1 VDGIGHAL
9 LGDFGFDNGK
19 PKFDNF
25 NAYRLIRNSESP
37 KVEVHFVDSDVHPT
51 GLGEPTLAPA
61 GAALANA
68 IYAGLGKRL
77 YSQPFSKKGI
87 SLV

>member
-51 GLGEPTLAPA
+51 GLG
-61 GAALANA
+61 AALTNA